1 MGSVFVCCSLVV
13 VVLCSSVLF
22 FSFLLFCSF
31 PFAIAVIVV
40 FVVVAAAP
48 ESLAAW
54 GFWLVWVLQHG
65 EEEGKGEDG
74 AGFAAGSFRNGNI
87 ALRNFSIAQ

>member
-31 PFAIAVIVV
+31 PFANAVIVV
-40 FVVVAAAP
+40 FVVAAAP

-54 GFWLVWVLQHG
+54 GFWLVWVLQRG
-65 EEEGKGEDG
+65 GEEGKGEDG